1 MFKIDRMTAEI
12 LEKIGSYNKNF
23 NRDRVKQAFD
33 FVAEKYPDTDG
44 SVNYPMEVLEV
55 LIPLKPDEDTIVAVL
70 LHDLYTLSFLNDEKV
85 RELFGQQVLDI
96 LVALKKL
103 SSLNY
108 GESDKSSQMEI
119 LRKMFLTILWKLHQT
134 V

>member
-1 MFKIDRMTAEI
+1 MALIRAFSLFKIDRMTAEI

-70 LHDLYTLSFLNDEKV
+70 LHDLYAARTNA
-85 RELFGQQVLDI
+85 I
-96 LVALKKL
+96 
-103 SSLNY
+103 SLY
-108 GESDKSSQMEI
+108 MEI
-119 LRKMFLTILWKLHQT
+119 YLTDL
-134 V
+134 